1 MHPGQRPPADN
12 LWTEIL
18 KGRGFL
24 VLDGGLASEIE
35 RRGVAIDGDPLWS
48 ARLLLDNPSLL
59 EDIHL
64 AYARAGAD
72 ILTTATYQ
80 ASLPGLA
87 AAGLSAAESR
97 EVLAKAVHLARR
109 AGTRWARSRGL
120 ADGERPL
127 VAASMGP
134 YGAYLADGSEY
145 TGAYVQD
152 KDALRAFH
160 EERMAV
166 LANAGADILACESI
180 PSLAEGEVL
189 LELLGAYPHLPCWI
203 SFTCRDARHV
213 SHGEPVA
220 ACLSV
225 AAHFPHVLA
234 GVNCLHPHLVGS
246 LMSSLPASDGPA
258 VQVVYANRGDTWIAD
273 SRTWDTS
280 TGLDDAA
287 YGACAANWTQLGAL
301 LIGSCCRTTPST
313 TARLAWLSTTGA
325 PAALPHGR
333 PGTSG
338 RTSGTPFPNPGG
350 DARTER

>member
-1 MHPGQRPPADN
+1 MNPSRQPPAGTP
-12 LWTEIL
+12 WTEIL
-18 KGRGFL
+18 KGRRFL

-35 RRGVAIDGDPLWS
+35 RRGVTIDGDPLWS
-48 ARLLLDNPSLL
+48 ARLLLDNSSLL

-97 EVLAKAVHLARR
+97 EVLAKSVHLARR
-109 AGTRWARSRGL
+109 TGTRWARSRGI
-120 ADGERPL
+120 ADVERPL

-145 TGAYVQD
+145 TGTYVQD
-152 KDALRAFH
+152 KATLRAFH

-180 PSLAEGEVL
+180 PSQAEGEVL
-189 LELLGAYPHLPCWI
+189 LDLLGTYPHLPCWI
-203 SFTCRDARHV
+203 SFTCRDALHV

-220 ACLSV
+220 ACLSM
-225 AAHFPHVLA
+225 AADCPHVLV
-234 GVNCLHPHLVGS
+234 GVNCLHPHLVGH
-246 LMSSLPASDGPA
+246 LMASVLASGGAP
-258 VQVVYANRGDTWIAD
+258 VQVVYANRGDTWITATRD
-273 SRTWDTS
+273 WDTS

-287 YGACAANWTQLGAL
+287 YAAYATDWVQLGAL
-301 LIGSCCRTTPST
+301 LIGGCCRTTPAT
-313 TARLAWLSTTGA
+313 TAKL
-325 PAALPHGR
+325 AALLAEGSRR
-333 PGTSG
+333 PQ
-338 RTSGTPFPNPGG
+338 
-350 DARTER
+350 

>member
-1 MHPGQRPPADN
+1 
-12 LWTEIL
+12 
-18 KGRGFL
+18 
-24 VLDGGLASEIE
+24 LASEIE
-35 RRGVAIDGDPLWS
+35 RQGIAIDGDPLWS

-87 AAGLSAAESR
+87 AVGLSAGESR
-97 EVLAKAVHLARR
+97 KVLAKSVHLARK

-152 KDALRAFH
+152 KAALRSFH

-180 PSLAEGEVL
+180 PSQAEGEVL
-189 LELLGAYPHLPCWI
+189 LELLGTYPYLTCWI
-203 SFTCRDARHV
+203 SFTCRDALHV

-220 ACLSV
+220 ACLSM
-225 AAHFPHVLA
+225 AANFPHVLA
-234 GVNCLHPHLVGS
+234 GVNCLHPHLVTP
-246 LMSSLPASDGPA
+246 LMTA
-258 VQVVYANRGDTWIAD
+258 VLDSGGAAAQVVYANRGDTWIAE
-273 SRTWDTS
+273 SRTWNTN

-287 YGACAANWTQLGAL
+287 YAADAADWAQLGAL

-325 PAALPHGR
+325 PA
-333 PGTSG
+333 T
-338 RTSGTPFPNPGG
+338 
-350 DARTER
+350 

>member
-1 MHPGQRPPADN
+1 MNPGRRPPDGTPWA
-12 LWTEIL
+12 EIL

-35 RRGVAIDGDPLWS
+35 RQGIAIDGNPLWS

-64 AYARAGAD
+64 AYAQAGAD

-87 AAGLSAAESR
+87 AAGLSPAER
-97 EVLAKAVHLARR
+97 RQVLAKSVHLAQR

-120 ADGERPL
+120 AEVERPL

-152 KDALRAFH
+152 KAALRAFH

-166 LANAGADILACESI
+166 LVDAGADILACESI
-180 PSLAEGEVL
+180 PSQAEGEVL
-189 LELLGAYPHLPCWI
+189 LELLGTYPYLPCWI

-220 ACLSV
+220 VCLSMAV
-225 AAHFPHVLA
+225 DFPHVLT
-234 GVNCLHPHLVGS
+234 GVNCLHPHLVGP
-246 LMSSLPASDGPA
+246 LMASVLDSGGTP
-258 VQVVYANRGDTWIAD
+258 VQVVYANRGDAWIAD
-273 SRTWDTS
+273 SRTWDIS
-280 TGLDDAA
+280 TGLDDAT
-287 YGACAANWTQLGAL
+287 YGACAASWVQLGAL
-301 LIGSCCRTTPST
+301 LIGGCCRTTPST
-313 TARLAWLSTTGA
+313 TTRLAWLSTTGA

-333 PGTSG
+333 PG
-338 RTSGTPFPNPGG
+338 G
-350 DARTER
+350 DARTGR

>member
-1 MHPGQRPPADN
+1 MNSGQRPPVEN
-12 LWTEIL
+12 PWTEIL
-18 KGRGFL
+18 KGRRFL

-35 RRGVAIDGDPLWS
+35 RQGVAIDGDPLWS

-87 AAGLSAAESR
+87 AAGLSVVESR
-97 EVLAKAVHLARR
+97 KVLAKSVHLARR
-109 AGTRWARSRGL
+109 AGTRWAQSRGL
-120 ADGERPL
+120 AEVKRPL

-145 TGAYVQD
+145 TGDYVQD
-152 KDALRAFH
+152 KAALRAFH

-189 LELLGAYPHLPCWI
+189 LDLLDAYPHLPCWI
-203 SFTCRDARHV
+203 SFTCRDALHV
-213 SHGEPVA
+213 PHGEPVA
-220 ACLSV
+220 ACLSMAV
-225 AAHFPHVLA
+225 DFPHVLA
-234 GVNCLHPHLVGS
+234 GVNCLHPCLVRP
-246 LMSSLPASDGPA
+246 LMAAVLDSGDAA

-287 YGACAANWTQLGAL
+287 YAACAADWAQLEAL

-313 TARLAWLSTTGA
+313 TARLAVLS
-325 PAALPHGR
+325 AALAERLRLDKGELA
-333 PGTSG
+333 
-338 RTSGTPFPNPGG
+338 GG
-350 DARTER
+350 QPVEQGSS

>member
-1 MHPGQRPPADN
+1 MNSGQRPPVEN
-12 LWTEIL
+12 PWTEIL
-18 KGRGFL
+18 KGRRFL

-35 RRGVAIDGDPLWS
+35 RQGVAIDGDPLWS

-64 AYARAGAD
+64 AYARAGAE

-87 AAGLSAAESR
+87 AAGLSVVESR
-97 EVLAKAVHLARR
+97 EVLAKSVHLARR
-109 AGTRWARSRGL
+109 AGTRWAQSRGL
-120 ADGERPL
+120 TEVKRPL

-145 TGAYVQD
+145 TGDYVQD
-152 KDALRAFH
+152 KAALRAFH

-189 LELLGAYPHLPCWI
+189 LDLLDAYPHLPCWI

-220 ACLSV
+220 ACLSMAV
-225 AAHFPHVLA
+225 HFPHVLA
-234 GVNCLHPHLVGS
+234 GVNCLHPHLVGPLMAS
-246 LMSSLPASDGPA
+246 LLDSDGPA

-280 TGLDDAA
+280 PSLDDAA
-287 YGACAANWTQLGAL
+287 YAACAASWSQRGAL
-301 LIGSCCRTTPST
+301 LIGGCCGTTPST
-313 TARLAWLSTTGA
+313 TTRLASLSSALA
-325 PAALPHGR
+325 PVR
-333 PGTSG
+333 
-338 RTSGTPFPNPGG
+338 
-350 DARTER
+350 

>member
-1 MHPGQRPPADN
+1 MNPGRQPPVGN
-12 LWTEIL
+12 PWTDIL
-18 KGRGFL
+18 KGRRFL

-48 ARLLLDNPSLL
+48 AHLLLDNPSLL

-97 EVLAKAVHLARR
+97 EVWAKSVHLARR
-109 AGTRWARSRGL
+109 AGTRWVRSRGL
-120 ADGERPL
+120 ADVERPL

-152 KDALRAFH
+152 KAALRAFH

-180 PSLAEGEVL
+180 PSQAEGEVL
-189 LELLGAYPHLPCWI
+189 LELLDTYPYLPCWI
-203 SFTCRDARHV
+203 SFTCRDALHV

-220 ACLSV
+220 ACLSM
-225 AAHFPHVLA
+225 AASFPHVLA
-234 GVNCLHPHLVGS
+234 GVNCLHPRLVTP
-246 LMSSLPASDGPA
+246 LMAA
-258 VQVVYANRGDTWIAD
+258 VLDSGGAAIQVVYANRGDTWIAA

-280 TGLDDAA
+280 TGLDDEA
-287 YGACAANWTQLGAL
+287 YAACAADWTQLGAL

-313 TARLAWLSTTGA
+313 TARLAARS
-325 PAALPHGR
+325 AAL
-333 PGTSG
+333 
-338 RTSGTPFPNPGG
+338 
-350 DARTER
+350 A

>member
-1 MHPGQRPPADN
+1 MNPGRRPPLGN
-12 LWTEIL
+12 PWMEIL
-18 KGRGFL
+18 QGRRFL

-48 ARLLLDNPSLL
+48 ARLLLDNPPLL
-59 EDIHL
+59 QDIHL

-97 EVLAKAVHLARR
+97 EVLAKSVHLARR
-109 AGTRWARSRGL
+109 AGTRWGRSRGL
-120 ADGERPL
+120 ADVERPL

-152 KDALRAFH
+152 KAALRAFH

-166 LANAGADILACESI
+166 LVDAGADILACESI
-180 PSLAEGEVL
+180 PSQAEGEVL
-189 LELLGAYPHLPCWI
+189 LELLGTYPYLPCWI
-203 SFTCRDARHV
+203 SFTCRDVQHV

-220 ACLSV
+220 ACLSM
-225 AAHFPHVLA
+225 AANFPHVLA
-234 GVNCLHPHLVGS
+234 GVNCLHPHLVTP
-246 LMSSLPASDGPA
+246 LMTAVLASGGA
-258 VQVVYANRGDTWIAD
+258 AAQVVYANRGDTWIAE
-273 SRTWDTS
+273 SRTWDTN

-287 YGACAANWTQLGAL
+287 YAACAADWAQLEAL
-301 LIGSCCRTTPST
+301 LIGGCCRTTPST
-313 TARLAWLSTTGA
+313 TARLAVLS
-325 PAALPHGR
+325 AAL
-333 PGTSG
+333 
-338 RTSGTPFPNPGG
+338 
-350 DARTER
+350 A